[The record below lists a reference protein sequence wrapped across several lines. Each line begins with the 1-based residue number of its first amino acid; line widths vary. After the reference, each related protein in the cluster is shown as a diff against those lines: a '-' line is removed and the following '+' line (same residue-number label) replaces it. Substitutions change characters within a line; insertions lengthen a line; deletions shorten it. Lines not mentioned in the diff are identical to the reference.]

1 MKNEDLKEEM
11 LFYTLYKSVI
21 FEEKKVPVL
30 LKNND
35 LYQICFYIFYVAYMI
50 LNASLFYLFYNN
62 FIHDYILTSIILDSI
77 IIYLPLVLFGMLSK
91 KRKILS
97 LKNKNEVAIKL
108 KELNKEKLID
118 HFLKNHN
125 KKDYGLEDL
134 NIFK

>member
-62 FIHDYILTSIILDSI
+62 FIHDYILTSVILDSI
-77 IIYLPLVLFGMLSK
+77 IIYLPLALFGMLTK

>member
-1 MKNEDLKEEM
+1 MKNEDLKEEI

-35 LYQICFYIFYVAYMI
+35 LYQNCFYIFYVAYMI